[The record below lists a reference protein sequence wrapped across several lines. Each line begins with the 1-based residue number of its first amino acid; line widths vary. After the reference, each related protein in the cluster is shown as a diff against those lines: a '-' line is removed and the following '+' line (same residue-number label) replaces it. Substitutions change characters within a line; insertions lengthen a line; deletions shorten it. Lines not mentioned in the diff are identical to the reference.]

1 MPLSGTEN
9 GHERDQMSVV
19 TEDPADIPVR
29 RRRERLLGFL
39 DVTVGRG
46 LEVGPLYSPLV
57 LKGEADVRYVD
68 VQDTSALRAYYE
80 SDGSVPVERIVDV
93 DVALY
98 ADGRLRSIA
107 GATADLG
114 RFDWVVASHVVEHV
128 PDLIGWL
135 ADLADVLAD
144 DGRLALV
151 VPDRRYCMDA
161 CRHASTVGEILLAHE
176 SRDQRPSVRAVYDY
190 FSEAVAV
197 TAHDAW
203 RGARPGPADRLY
215 DDSRVRA
222 ELARHQ
228 NTDEYIDC
236 HVWTFTPADF
246 VERLATLASLGLLD
260 FVVDDVL
267 STPVSDLEFYVVL
280 RRLPR
285 TLSAESREDSFRTG
299 FIAPPDDVLVEP
311 APSSAAAD
319 LPASAA
325 GVADLPPGVSLQAIT
340 PKEWLLVRG
349 KRRVLGGARAL
360 LDRARR
366 LS

>member
-1 MPLSGTEN
+1 
-9 GHERDQMSVV
+9 MSVDMAGAMSDDP
-19 TEDPADIPVR
+19 TEIPVR
-29 RRRERLLGFL
+29 RRRERLLGL
-39 DVTVGRG
+39 VDVSTGRG

-57 LKGEADVRYVD
+57 LRDEADVRYVD
-68 VQDTSALRAYYE
+68 VQDTEALRAYYE
-80 SDGSVPVERIVDV
+80 ADGSVPVEQIVDV

-98 ADGRLRSIA
+98 RDGRMSSIA
-107 GATADLG
+107 DATAELG
-114 RFDWVVASHVVEHV
+114 QFDWVVASHVVEHV

-135 ADLADVLAD
+135 ADVADVLAD
-144 DGRLALV
+144 DGLLALV

-228 NTDEYIDC
+228 NTEDYIDC

-267 STPVSDLEFYVVL
+267 TTPVSDLEFYVVL

-285 TLSAESREDSFRTG
+285 TLPEEAREDLLRTG
-299 FIAPPDDVLVEP
+299 FIAPPDDVLIEP
-311 APSSAAAD
+311 AHGSAADDPPASAAAD
-319 LPASAA
+319 LPP
-325 GVADLPPGVSLQAIT
+325 GVALQPIT
-340 PKEWLLVRG
+340 TREWLFVRG
-349 KRRVLGGARAL
+349 KRRVLGRARTL
-360 LDRARR
+360 LDRARKP
-366 LS
+366 S